1 MPPPDKYPRTP
12 YSPWSAANPHNR
24 PAPDMTRFVGQQ
36 IVITEKLD
44 GSNTLLRRG
53 QACPRSADSASAS
66 PWLAMARKHHAWKTI
81 PLPDLQLY
89 GEDIYGVHAIE
100 YDSVPENAT
109 FRLFA
114 ARENDAWLSWDAV
127 AALARKL
134 DILTVPVLHRGT
146 PETLREL
153 RREAEALM
161 RQPSA
166 IGPEKEGIIIRIAG
180 SFPASEF
187 DRSVCKMVRPGHVQP
202 ADDHWSNRWRPCS
215 LLPAAELQT
224 SKA

>member
-12 YSPWSAANPHNR
+12 YSPWSAGNPHSR
-24 PAPDMTRFVGQQ
+24 PAADMTRFIGRE

-44 GSNTLLRRG
+44 GSNTLLHQG
-53 QACPRSADSASAS
+53 QASPRSADSASAS
-66 PWLAMARKHHAWKTI
+66 PWIAMARKHHAWKTF
-81 PLPDLQLY
+81 PLPELQLY
-89 GEDIYGVHAIE
+89 GEDIYGIHAIE
-100 YDSVPENAT
+100 YAPVPENAT
-109 FRLFA
+109 FYLFA

-127 AALARKL
+127 AALARNL
-134 DILTVPVLHRGT
+134 DLPTVPLLHRGT

-166 IGPEKEGIIIRIAG
+166 IGNEKEGIVIRIAG

-202 ADDHWSNRWRPCS
+202 AAGHWSSRWRPCPM
-215 LLPAAELQT
+215 LLAADT
-224 SKA
+224 PTTKV

>member
-12 YSPWSAANPHNR
+12 YSPWSAANPHSR
-24 PAPDMTRFVGQQ
+24 PAADMTRFTGRE

-44 GSNTLLRRG
+44 GSNTLLHQG
-53 QACPRSADSASAS
+53 QASPRSTDSASAS

-81 PLPDLQLY
+81 ALPELQLY

-100 YDSVPENAT
+100 YDPAPENAT

-114 ARENDAWLSWDAV
+114 ACENDSWLSWDTV
-127 AALARKL
+127 ATLALNL
-134 DILTVPVLHRGT
+134 DILTVPVLYRGS
-146 PETLREL
+146 PETLSEL

-166 IGPEKEGIIIRIAG
+166 IGPQKEGIVIRIAD
-180 SFPASEF
+180 SFPHYEF
-187 DRSVCKMVRPGHVQP
+187 QHSVCKIVRPGHVQP
-202 ADDHWSNRWRPCS
+202 DAEHWRNRWRPCR
-215 LLPAAELQT
+215 LLPTPEPQVSQA
-224 SKA
+224 